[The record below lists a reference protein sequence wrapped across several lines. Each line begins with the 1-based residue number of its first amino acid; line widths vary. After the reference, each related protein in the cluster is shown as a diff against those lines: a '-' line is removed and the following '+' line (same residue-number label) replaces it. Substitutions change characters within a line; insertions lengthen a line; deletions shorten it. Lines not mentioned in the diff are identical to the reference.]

1 MSAKMGRPLKGC
13 SILAHEVKA
22 RIDDRTYNELQQY
35 CIENDLKTAEGAE
48 VFHKRIQPLQDLRT
62 SPCLSP

>member
-35 CIENDLKTAEGAE
+35 CIENDLKTAEAIRYAIS
-48 VFHKRIQPLQDLRT
+48 KM
-62 SPCLSP
+62 LSEKKE